1 MQKILLSL
9 LSLFLLTACMA
20 THPLPQ
26 PRQVV
31 NPAKVEGSIITPH
44 WEIAA
49 LRYEY
54 QGQGLN
60 YTKAG
65 LLPVLLV
72 FKNKSE
78 KSPYV
83 LREEVHGISSTQGEF
98 LPYTNQ
104 EAVRLVFASETFKQ
118 TTKNAL
124 KSGGF
129 GAIIGAGLGA
139 ILAALGGDNPVAGAA
154 VGGAIGGTALGVSSV
169 PDAERKL
176 QKIVQEEITTYAWKE
191 DPIPPLMTKMGY
203 IYLPGE
209 KDIQEVLI
217 TVRTL
222 QGELMTYKLP
232 IISPPK
238 KTN

>member
-1 MQKILLSL
+1 MKKILLY
-9 LSLFLLTACMA
+9 LSLFILIGCMA

-31 NPAKVEGSIITPH
+31 NPETVPGSIITPH

-60 YTKAG
+60 YSKAK
-65 LLPVLLV
+65 LLPVFLV

-78 KSPYV
+78 KSPYI
-83 LREEVHGISSTQGEF
+83 LREEVHGISPNYGEF
-98 LPYTNQ
+98 LPYTNE

-124 KSGGF
+124 KSGSF

-139 ILAALGGDNPVAGAA
+139 ILAALGGDNAAVGAA

-169 PDAERKL
+169 PDAERRL
-176 QKIVQEEITTYAWKE
+176 QKIVKEEINTYAWKE

-209 KDIQEVLI
+209 KNIQEILI

-222 QGELMTYKLP
+222 NGELITYKLP
-232 IISPPK
+232 IVSPPK
-238 KTN
+238 PKK